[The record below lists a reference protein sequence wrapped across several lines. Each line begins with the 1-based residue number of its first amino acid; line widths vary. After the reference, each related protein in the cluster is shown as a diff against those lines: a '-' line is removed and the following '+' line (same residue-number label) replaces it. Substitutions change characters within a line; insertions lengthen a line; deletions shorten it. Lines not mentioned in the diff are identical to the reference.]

1 MVGPKIRNT
10 PATVTIIYMDGDTE
24 KVESGTL
31 DEIISI
37 EIDGVVIYPAPD
49 IEVRE
54 YLAAGSD

>member
-1 MVGPKIRNT
+1 MGPKIRNT
-10 PATVTIIYMDGDTE
+10 PTIVTIIYMDGDTE

-37 EIDGVVIYPAPD
+37 EIDGVVVYPIPD
-49 IEVRE
+49 VLAKE